1 MLENAL
7 RVMWLV
13 PEGSGAAL
21 ASQRLL
27 AATPATEP
35 LRAIRRPIGRY
46 VTPAFPLH
54 GIFQDPWRARAGPLT
69 PNLGQKRGREQ
80 LAGDISRYGSEQ
92 GSPITDMTEVVK
104 MKRNP

>member
-13 PEGSGAAL
+13 SEGSGATL
-21 ASQRLL
+21 ASQWLPSRGEPSGDPF
-27 AATPATEP
+27 ARHTP
-35 LRAIRRPIGRY
+35 
-46 VTPAFPLH
+46 PAFSLQ
-54 GIFQDPWRARAGPLT
+54 GIFPDPWCAPTGPLT

-92 GSPITDMTEVVK
+92 GSPITDSTEVAK

>member
-7 RVMWLV
+7 RVMWLM
-13 PEGSGAAL
+13 PEGSGTAL

-27 AATPATEP
+27 ASTSASPADP
-35 LRAIRRPIGRY
+35 SGDPFGRY
-46 VTPAFPLH
+46 IAPAFSLQ
-54 GIFQDPWRARAGPLT
+54 GIFPDPWCAPLGPLT

-80 LAGDISRYGSEQ
+80 LAGDISRSGSKK
-92 GSPITDMTEVVK
+92 GSPITDMTEVAK